1 MTIVF
6 LLDRS
11 AFLAVGRTLEYVRV
25 DAFVDHAPNNQTG
38 QLIGYFAAVGFQDVA
53 DAGSVRRY
61 CVDAVHLKIMFTAK
75 TPKRVIVP
83 GLLGRLTRRNGR
95 ASRFTPSEQSR
106 IDRVD

>member
-38 QLIGYFAAVGFQDVA
+38 HLIGHIAAVGFQDVA

-61 CVDAVHLKIMFTAK
+61 WVDAVHPKIVFTAK
-75 TPKRVIVP
+75 TPKRVIIP
-83 GLLGRLTRRNGR
+83 GLIGKGNKAKWGG
-95 ASRFTPSEQSR
+95 S
-106 IDRVD
+106 